1 MPAIAAER
9 DARRSTPSSPTVA
22 SVAPRRMTAWD
33 ALARELAA
41 AFLLLV
47 VVLLAGPARPGD
59 PPASAPWDYQREQV
73 VVEGEG
79 PLNAYARAAMRAT
92 AWLGRASIERQRDV
106 DRLNLLGFLVG
117 EPAAVAVAEWRQG
130 HELALRGGTAAAVGV
145 LIGFGVLA
153 RPARRTWLVAV
164 LLLLG
169 LTLLVTKPD
178 TTLRMAGAPSTA
190 IPAGVAG
197 LAGSPSPARPTGA
210 PAHDRRVLATRY
222 WTSFV
227 AGPLSRLQTG
237 TAVLAGAPP
246 TAKAGVLDAVRGN
259 MPAVAAWAA
268 GRRALERVV
277 IATLALT
284 YVLPFAILL
293 GVLAMV
299 ATCVQ
304 ALLLLLGVGTLVAA
318 PLAVDPRWR
327 PAVARWWLGPLL
339 ASLLLLT
346 AAAFAS
352 LLVMWVA
359 TALRS
364 SDELFGTLLAGSAV
378 PVLAGVLAL
387 WWLRR
392 RRATRAAAG
401 GGRR

>member
-106 DRLNLLGFLVG
+106 DRLNLLRFLVG

-284 YVLPFAILL
+284 YVLPFAVLL

-339 ASLLLLT
+339 ASLLLLA

>member
-1 MPAIAAER
+1 
-9 DARRSTPSSPTVA
+9 
-22 SVAPRRMTAWD
+22 
-33 ALARELAA
+33 
-41 AFLLLV
+41 
-47 VVLLAGPARPGD
+47 
-59 PPASAPWDYQREQV
+59 
-73 VVEGEG
+73 
-79 PLNAYARAAMRAT
+79 
-92 AWLGRASIERQRDV
+92 
-106 DRLNLLGFLVG
+106 
-117 EPAAVAVAEWRQG
+117 
-130 HELALRGGTAAAVGV
+130 
-145 LIGFGVLA
+145 
-153 RPARRTWLVAV
+153 
-164 LLLLG
+164 
-169 LTLLVTKPD
+169 
-178 TTLRMAGAPSTA
+178 MAGAPSTA

>member
-22 SVAPRRMTAWD
+22 SVAPRRTTAWD

-106 DRLNLLGFLVG
+106 DRLNLLRFLVG

-339 ASLLLLT
+339 ASLLLLA